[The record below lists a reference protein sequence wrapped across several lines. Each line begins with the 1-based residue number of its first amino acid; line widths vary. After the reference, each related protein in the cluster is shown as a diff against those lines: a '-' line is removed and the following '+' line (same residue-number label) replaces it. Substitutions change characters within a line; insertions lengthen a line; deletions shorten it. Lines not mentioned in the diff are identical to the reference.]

1 MKNKNTLIFTISIVS
16 LIVISFISLIFGSK
30 ILNITDI
37 FDVIFNYSTS
47 KYSFIIF
54 EYRVQLACDTGVTTI
69 SSILTWGGCVTAQRM
84 VRAMSSP
91 RSGRMP
97 SYTLS
102 AFSLSPWKRI
112 SENSVSTLPGRI
124 SVTLTPVP
132 SRSMRMPRL
141 RACTACFV
149 AQ

>member
-54 EYRVQLACDTGVTTI
+54 EYRSERQYNRCCIVV
-69 SSILTWGGCVTAQRM
+69 GGSFAKV
-84 VRAMSSP
+84 
-91 RSGRMP
+91 
-97 SYTLS
+97 S
-102 AFSLSPWKRI
+102 AD
-112 SENSVSTLPGRI
+112 
-124 SVTLTPVP
+124 
-132 SRSMRMPRL
+132 
-141 RACTACFV
+141 
-149 AQ
+149 